1 MAGEK
6 DESVDGGGGGVV
18 VESKSNEPTDSAV
31 DSDQQQQNGYDREPV
46 SERKASY
53 NGYSSVYNN
62 GKKAEEAQQAEMQ
75 KMLPQDIEDMYRD
88 LPLTKDTTCGFWMF
102 KGPLLQRFANK
113 KVYVFMYGVVGC
125 IFSAT
130 YAYFNGTITTLEKR
144 YKIPSKNT
152 GIISVGNDISAL
164 LLSAI
169 LSYYAGKGHRPRWIA
184 IGLLMI
190 TAFCWLTALPH
201 LLYGPGEAALSL
213 TTEYGATY
221 DANQTLE
228 VLEAQKAKTLCRTN
242 ATRGAECEK
251 EEGNLAPQ
259 VFFFLAQFISGI
271 GSSLYYTLGVSYMDD
286 NIKKSKT
293 PALVSVSYFLRMLGP
308 AIGYALASY
317 FLKLYI
323 SPSMTP
329 TISNT
334 DPRWL
339 GAWWMGWIIL
349 GLVLAFFAI
358 FIAMF
363 PKQLPRAAARKR
375 IAAEKQKLGMKL
387 SEAADGGRREDE
399 LPASFKDMMK
409 TFKRLLRNK
418 ILMLNNIASVFYFF
432 GYMPYWIFTPKYI
445 ETQYKQSASTSSLVT
460 GTVALVFSAVG
471 VLLSGLVISK
481 YKPRA
486 RYMAAWNVFVG
497 MLSVMGMIA
506 YAFLGCSASENS
518 VIVNIPSQS
527 DLSPTCNSA
536 CQCDYVKY
544 SPVCGEDGNTY
555 ISACHAGC
563 GTQSQLGDQK
573 IYGDCSC
580 IASVAN
586 YTSPL
591 FLQQLSS
598 NATHTTW
605 RSAVRQSPLAGGKAL
620 AGPCPMDCYREFVT
634 FLIVMCFLKFSGATG
649 RASNFLVSVRC
660 VDERDKAVSM
670 GFGMMVLSLMSFI
683 PSPIF
688 FGLVLDKTCLVWGK
702 TCTGKGNCWLY
713 DGETLRYL
721 LNFIA
726 AGFVLVGTLFD
737 CGVWYYVKDLKI
749 FDDEVKDK
757 EIELAE
763 KEEEAITDRP
773 A

>member
-1 MAGEK
+1 MAPIGDAAAGE
-6 DESVDGGGGGVV
+6 EVV
-18 VESKSNEPTDSAV
+18 SEQPKASAPETVEP
-31 DSDQQQQNGYDREPV
+31 DQPAPEANGYRVAE
-46 SERKASY
+46 A
-53 NGYSSVYNN
+53 
-62 GKKAEEAQQAEMQ
+62 KKSAKEAEATGECPEMA
-75 KMLPQDIEDMYRD
+75 KMLPEDLEDLYRD
-88 LPLTKDTTCGFWMF
+88 MPLTKDTTCGFGMF
-102 KGPLLQRFANK
+102 RGPLLQRFANK
-113 KVYVFMYGVVGC
+113 KVYVFMYGVAGC
-125 IFSAT
+125 VFSAT
-130 YAYFNGTITTLEKR
+130 FAYFNGIITTLEKR

-152 GIISVGNDISAL
+152 GLISVGNDISAL

-184 IGLLMI
+184 FGLLL
-190 TAFCWLTALPH
+190 TTVFCLLTALPH

-221 DANQTLE
+221 DANQTFE
-228 VLEAQKAKTLCRTN
+228 VLEAQKAKTLCRRS
-242 ATRGAECEK
+242 RGAECEK

-259 VFFFLAQFISGI
+259 VVLFVAQFISGI
-271 GSSLYYTLGVSYMDD
+271 GTSLFYTLGVSYMDD

-308 AIGYALASY
+308 AIGYTLASY

-329 TISNT
+329 TITNT

-339 GAWWMGWIIL
+339 GAWWMGWLVL
-349 GLVLAFFAI
+349 GLVLSFFAV
-358 FIAMF
+358 FMAMF
-363 PKQLPRAAARKR
+363 PKELPRAAIRKR
-375 IAAEKQKLGMKL
+375 VAVEKQKLGLKV
-387 SEAADGGRREDE
+387 SEAAKREDE
-399 LPASFKDMMK
+399 LPASFKDMLK

-471 VLLSGLVISK
+471 VLLSGLVISR

-486 RYMAAWNVFVG
+486 RYMAAWNVLVG
-497 MLSVMGMIA
+497 ILSVAGMIA

-518 VIVNIPSQS
+518 VIVNIVDSGVTT
-527 DLSPTCNSA
+527 PTCNSA
-536 CQCDYVKY
+536 CQCDYVRY

-563 GTQSQLGDQK
+563 RLQAQHGELK
-573 IYGDCSC
+573 IYGECSC
-580 IASVAN
+580 ITSVAN

-591 FLQQLSS
+591 YTQLLIDG
-598 NATHTTW
+598 NRTTW
-605 RSAVRQSPLAGGKAL
+605 TPGSSPVYGGGGSAI
-620 AGPCPMDCYREFVT
+620 AGPCPLDCYREFVT

-702 TCTGKGNCWLY
+702 TCSGKGNCWLY
-713 DGETLRYL
+713 DGHTLRYL

-726 AGFVLVGTLFD
+726 AAFVLVGTLFD

-749 FDDEVKDK
+749 FDDEVNEK
-757 EIELAE
+757 ELELAD
-763 KEEEAITDRP
+763 KEEEALTDRP
-773 A
+773 T

>member
-1 MAGEK
+1 MAPEK
-6 DESVDGGGGGVV
+6 DVDVLGEPREQMGSGNGVV
-18 VESKSNEPTDSAV
+18 GEGREGTDRAEE
-31 DSDQQQQNGYDREPV
+31 DDRTADQVTEQVTVG
-46 SERKASY
+46 ERKGSY
-53 NGYSSVYNN
+53 AVYNN
-62 GKKAEEAQQAEMQ
+62 GKKAEKVVEME
-75 KMLPQDIEDMYRD
+75 KMLPEDVEDMYRD
-88 LPLTKDTTCGFWMF
+88 MPVTKDTSCGFWMF
-102 KGPLLQRFANK
+102 QGPMLQRFANK

-152 GIISVGNDISAL
+152 GVISVGNDISAL

-184 IGLLMI
+184 FGLLMI

-221 DANQTLE
+221 DANQTAE
-228 VLEAQKAKTLCRTN
+228 VMEAQKAKILCRTN
-242 ATRGAECEK
+242 ATRGAECER
-251 EEGNLAPQ
+251 EEGTLAPQ
-259 VFFFLAQFISGI
+259 IVLFIAQFISGI

-308 AIGYALASY
+308 AIGYTLASY

-339 GAWWMGWIIL
+339 GAWWMGWLIL
-349 GLVLAFFAI
+349 GAVLAFFAI
-358 FIAMF
+358 FMAMF

-375 IAAEKQKLGMKL
+375 IAQEKRRLGMQL
-387 SEAADGGRREDE
+387 SDASKREDE
-399 LPASFKDMMK
+399 LPASFKDMLK

-460 GTVALVFSAVG
+460 GTVALCFSAIG

-481 YKPRA
+481 FKPRA
-486 RYMAAWNVFVG
+486 RYMAAWNVIVG
-497 MLSVMGMIA
+497 LLSVMGMIA

-518 VIVNIPSQS
+518 VIVNIPSQT
-527 DLSPTCNSA
+527 DLTPTCNSA

-544 SPVCGEDGNTY
+544 SPICGEDGNTY

-563 GTQSQLGDQK
+563 KRQNQYGDLK
-573 IYGDCSC
+573 IYGECSC
-580 IASVAN
+580 ITPVVN

-591 FLQQLSS
+591 YNQLLTGG
-598 NATHTTW
+598 NHTTTSTAAA
-605 RSAVRQSPLAGGKAL
+605 RDENMFSLGGSAI
-620 AGPCPMDCYREFVT
+620 AGPCPLNCQKEFIT
-634 FLIVMCFLKFSGATG
+634 FLVVMCFLKFSGATG

-660 VDERDKAVSM
+660 VDEKDKAVSM

-726 AGFVLVGTLFD
+726 AAFVLVGTLFD

-749 FDDEVKDK
+749 FDDEVQDK
-757 EIELAE
+757 EIALAD

-773 A
+773 T

>member
-1 MAGEK
+1 MTPER
-6 DESVDGGGGGVV
+6 ELDGCEEG
-18 VESKSNEPTDSAV
+18 
-31 DSDQQQQNGYDREPV
+31 RERRNSTAAENVGDHVTERVIV
-46 SERKASY
+46 SETKQPTSY
-53 NGYSSVYNN
+53 TVYNN
-62 GKKAEEAQQAEMQ
+62 GKQAEKQ
-75 KMLPQDIEDMYRD
+75 PPEVEKMLPDDLEDMYRD
-88 LPLTKDTTCGFWMF
+88 MPLTKDTSCGLWMF

-164 LLSAI
+164 LLSVI

-184 IGLLMI
+184 FGLLMI

-221 DANQTLE
+221 DANQTHE
-228 VLEAQKAKTLCRTN
+228 VMEAQKAKTLCRTN
-242 ATRGAECEK
+242 ATRGAECER
-251 EEGNLAPQ
+251 EEGNMAPQ
-259 VFFFLAQFISGI
+259 VVLFLAQFISGI

-329 TISNT
+329 TIGNT

-349 GLVLAFFAI
+349 GAVLAFFAI
-358 FIAMF
+358 FMAMF
-363 PKQLPRAAARKR
+363 PKQLPRAAVRQR
-375 IAAEKQKLGMKL
+375 IAQEKKRLGMQP
-387 SEAADGGRREDE
+387 SDAASRREDE
-399 LPASFKDMMK
+399 LPASLKDMMA

-460 GTVALVFSAVG
+460 GTVALCFSAIG

-481 YKPRA
+481 FKPRA
-486 RYMAAWNVFVG
+486 RYMAAWNVIVG
-497 MLSVMGMIA
+497 LLSVLGMIA

-518 VIVNIPSQS
+518 VIVNIPSQT
-527 DLSPTCNSA
+527 DLTPTCNSA

-544 SPVCGEDGNTY
+544 SPICGEDGNTY

-563 GTQSQLGDQK
+563 KSQNQYGDMK

-580 IASVAN
+580 ITSVAN

-591 FLQQLSS
+591 YTQLLSDANRTRFEAAALPFS
-598 NATHTTW
+598 LGG
-605 RSAVRQSPLAGGKAL
+605 SAV
-620 AGPCPMDCYREFVT
+620 AGPCPLDCYKEFVT

-660 VDERDKAVSM
+660 VAEKDKAVSM

-702 TCTGKGNCWLY
+702 TCTGTGNCWLY

-726 AGFVLVGTLFD
+726 AAFVLVGTLFD

-757 EIELAE
+757 EIALAN

-773 A
+773 T

>member
-1 MAGEK
+1 MTPE
-6 DESVDGGGGGVV
+6 
-18 VESKSNEPTDSAV
+18 NEVPSGQELAEVNDKREPEP
-31 DSDQQQQNGYDREPV
+31 QNGHNDHV
-46 SERKASY
+46 TGQLAASERKSSY
-53 NGYSSVYNN
+53 TVYNN
-62 GKKAEEAQQAEMQ
+62 GKKAEEASPEME
-75 KMLPQDIEDMYRD
+75 KMLPEDVEEMYRD
-88 LPLTKDTTCGFWMF
+88 MPQTRDTTCGLWIF

-125 IFSAT
+125 VFSAT

-184 IGLLMI
+184 VGLLMI

-221 DANQTLE
+221 DANQTME

-251 EEGNLAPQ
+251 EEGNMAPQ
-259 VFFFLAQFISGI
+259 IVLFLAQFISGI

-339 GAWWMGWIIL
+339 GAWWMGWLIL
-349 GLVLAFFAI
+349 GFVLAFFAI
-358 FIAMF
+358 FMAMF

-375 IAAEKQKLGMKL
+375 IAEEKRKLGLKL
-387 SEAADGGRREDE
+387 SADSTHREDE
-399 LPASFKDMMK
+399 LPASFKDMLK

-432 GYMPYWIFTPKYI
+432 GYMPYWIFSPKYI

-481 YKPRA
+481 FKPRA
-486 RYMAAWNVFVG
+486 RYMAAWNVIVG
-497 MLSVMGMIA
+497 LLSVMGMIA
-506 YAFLGCSASENS
+506 YAFLGCSASEDS
-518 VIVNIPSQS
+518 VIVNIPSQT
-527 DLSPTCNSA
+527 DLTPTCNSA

-544 SPVCGEDGNTY
+544 SPICGEDGNTY

-563 GTQSQLGDQK
+563 RRQNQYGELK
-573 IYGDCSC
+573 IYGECSC
-580 IASVAN
+580 ISSVAN

-591 FLQQLSS
+591 YKQLLSDGNRTS
-598 NATHTTW
+598 WTQDESTFSLGG
-605 RSAVRQSPLAGGKAL
+605 SAI
-620 AGPCPMDCYREFVT
+620 AGPCPLDCHKEFVT

-702 TCTGKGNCWLY
+702 TCTGTGNCWLY

-749 FDDEVKDK
+749 FEDEVKDK

-763 KEEEAITDRP
+763 KEEEAVMDRP
-773 A
+773 T

>member
-1 MAGEK
+1 MKMTAGK
-6 DESVDGGGGGVV
+6 DVDACDGESTEHGHRDVSDRENDTTDRDHVTPQQVV
-18 VESKSNEPTDSAV
+18 VMP
-31 DSDQQQQNGYDREPV
+31 G
-46 SERKASY
+46 ERKESY
-53 NGYSSVYNN
+53 AVYNN
-62 GKKAEEAQQAEMQ
+62 GKKAEKLAEME
-75 KMLPQDIEDMYRD
+75 KMLPEEVEDMYRD
-88 LPLTKDTTCGFWMF
+88 MPLTKDTTCGLWMF
-102 KGPLLQRFANK
+102 QGPMLQRFANK

-184 IGLLMI
+184 FGLLMI
-190 TAFCWLTALPH
+190 TVFCWMTALPH

-221 DANQTLE
+221 DANQTFE
-228 VLEAQKAKTLCRTN
+228 VMEAQKAKTLCRNN
-242 ATRGAECEK
+242 ATRGAECER
-251 EEGNLAPQ
+251 EEGTLAPQ
-259 VFFFLAQFISGI
+259 IVLFVAQFISGI

-339 GAWWMGWIIL
+339 GAWWMGWLIL
-349 GLVLAFFAI
+349 GAVLAFFAI
-358 FIAMF
+358 FMAMF
-363 PKQLPRAAARKR
+363 PKQLPRAAVRKR
-375 IAAEKQKLGMKL
+375 IAQEKRKLGMQL
-387 SEAADGGRREDE
+387 SDASRREDE
-399 LPASFKDMMK
+399 LPASFKDMLK

-460 GTVALVFSAVG
+460 GTVALCFSAIG

-481 YKPRA
+481 FKPRA
-486 RYMAAWNVFVG
+486 RYMAAWNVIVG
-497 MLSVMGMIA
+497 ILSVMGMIA
-506 YAFLGCSASENS
+506 YAFLGCTASENS
-518 VIVNIPSQS
+518 VIVNIPSQT
-527 DLSPTCNSA
+527 DLTPTCNSA

-544 SPVCGEDGNTY
+544 SPICGEDGNTY

-563 GTQSQLGDQK
+563 KRQNQYGDLK
-573 IYGDCSC
+573 IYGECSC
-580 IASVAN
+580 ITSVAN

-591 FLQQLSS
+591 YNQLLTDGNRTSGTRDE
-598 NATHTTW
+598 NAFTLGG
-605 RSAVRQSPLAGGKAL
+605 SAI
-620 AGPCPMDCYREFVT
+620 AGPCPLDCRKEFIT
-634 FLIVMCFLKFSGATG
+634 FLVVMCFLKFSGATG

-660 VDERDKAVSM
+660 VDEKDKAVSM

-726 AGFVLVGTLFD
+726 AAFVLVGTLFD

-757 EIELAE
+757 EIALAD

-773 A
+773 T

>member
-1 MAGEK
+1 MTPENEMPQGGNLREKHGE
-6 DESVDGGGGGVV
+6 
-18 VESKSNEPTDSAV
+18 VEAEEQNRAHDHPDHVTDHNAA
-31 DSDQQQQNGYDREPV
+31 
-46 SERKASY
+46 SERKGSY
-53 NGYSSVYNN
+53 TVYNN
-62 GKKAEEAQQAEMQ
+62 GKKAEAEPEEMA
-75 KMLPQDIEDMYRD
+75 KMLPEDVEEMFRD
-88 LPLTKDTTCGFWMF
+88 MPQTKDTTCGLWIF

-184 IGLLMI
+184 VGLLMI

-221 DANQTLE
+221 DANQTME

-259 VFFFLAQFISGI
+259 IVLFLAQFISGI

-329 TISNT
+329 TISKK

-339 GAWWMGWIIL
+339 GAWWMGWLIL
-349 GLVLAFFAI
+349 GFVLAFFAI
-358 FIAMF
+358 FMAMF

-375 IAAEKQKLGMKL
+375 IADEKRKLGMKL
-387 SEAADGGRREDE
+387 SADSSHREDE

-481 YKPRA
+481 FKPRA
-486 RYMAAWNVFVG
+486 RYMAAWNVIVG
-497 MLSVMGMIA
+497 VLSVMGMIA
-506 YAFLGCSASENS
+506 YAFLGCSASEDS
-518 VIVNIPSQS
+518 VIVNIPSQT
-527 DLSPTCNSA
+527 DLTPTCNSA

-544 SPVCGEDGNTY
+544 SPICGEDGNTY

-563 GTQSQLGDQK
+563 RSQSQYGELK
-573 IYGDCSC
+573 IYGECSC
-580 IASVAN
+580 ISSVAN

-591 FLQQLSS
+591 YKQLLSDGNRTSWSRDESS
-598 NATHTTW
+598 FTLGG
-605 RSAVRQSPLAGGKAL
+605 SAI
-620 AGPCPMDCYREFVT
+620 AGPCPLDCYKEFVT

-702 TCTGKGNCWLY
+702 TCSGKGNCWLY

-726 AGFVLVGTLFD
+726 AGFVIVGTLFD

-757 EIELAE
+757 EIEFAE
-763 KEEEAITDRP
+763 KEEEAVMDRP
-773 A
+773 T

>member
-1 MAGEK
+1 MGAENESHELCEQREK
-6 DESVDGGGGGVV
+6 SVNGGGDQF
-18 VESKSNEPTDSAV
+18 VELGAK
-31 DSDQQQQNGYDREPV
+31 DSDEGFNANGTRAREKIQNGPE
-46 SERKASY
+46 SE
-53 NGYSSVYNN
+53 
-62 GKKAEEAQQAEMQ
+62 
-75 KMLPQDIEDMYRD
+75 KMLPNELEDMFKD
-88 LPLTKDTTCGFWMF
+88 MPLTKDTTCGFWIF
-102 KGPLLQRFANK
+102 KGEFLQRFANK
-113 KVYVFMYGVVGC
+113 KAYVFLYGVVGC
-125 IFSAT
+125 VFSAT

-152 GIISVGNDISAL
+152 GIISVGNDISSL
-164 LLSAI
+164 FLSAI

-184 IGLLMI
+184 FGLFTIVL
-190 TAFCWLTALPH
+190 FCWLNALPH

-213 TTEYGATY
+213 TTEFGATY
-221 DANQTLE
+221 DENQTRE
-228 VLEAQKAKTLCRTN
+228 VFEAQKAKTLCRSN
-242 ATRGAECEK
+242 GTRGAECEV

-259 VFFFLAQFISGI
+259 LVLFVAQFISGV

-317 FLKLYI
+317 CLKLYI

-329 TISNT
+329 TITTN

-339 GAWWMGWIIL
+339 GAWWIGWLVL

-358 FIAMF
+358 FISLF
-363 PKQLPRAAARKR
+363 PKQLPRAAVRKR

-387 SEAADGGRREDE
+387 SEAKKEDE
-399 LPASFKDMMK
+399 LPASLKDMLK

-460 GTVALVFSAVG
+460 GTVALVFSAIG
-471 VLLSGLVISK
+471 VLISGVVISRF
-481 YKPRA
+481 KPRA
-486 RYMAAWNVFVG
+486 RYMAAWNVLVG
-497 MLSVMGMIA
+497 TLSVGGMIM
-506 YAFLGCSASENS
+506 YAFLGCTASENS
-518 VIVNIPSQS
+518 VIVNHPSAT
-527 DLSPTCNSA
+527 DLTPTCNSA

-544 SPVCGEDGNTY
+544 SPICGEDGNTY

-563 GTQSQLGDQK
+563 KQQYQIGDLKTYEECACISPFKDPSVHDPVLERLQSTNG
-573 IYGDCSC
+573 S
-580 IASVAN
+580 
-586 YTSPL
+586 
-591 FLQQLSS
+591 QQTPYSL
-598 NATHTTW
+598 TYDELTT
-605 RSAVRQSPLAGGKAL
+605 RGGKAI
-620 AGPCPMDCYREFVT
+620 AGPCPLDCKREFFT
-634 FLIVMCFLKFSGATG
+634 FLAVMCFLKFSGATG

-660 VDERDKAVSM
+660 VDEKDKTVSM
-670 GFGMMVLSLMSFI
+670 GFGMMLLSLMSFI

-702 TCTGKGNCWLY
+702 TCSGKGNCWLY

-726 AGFVLVGTLFD
+726 AGFVMVGTLFD

-749 FDDEVKDK
+749 FDDEVKEK
-757 EIELAE
+757 EIDLAE
-763 KEEEAITDRP
+763 KEEQATTDRP
-773 A
+773 S